1 MENFNIKAHYINT
14 RERYETA
21 EINAQILDIEEQIQT
36 ILKAAAPEAEQEEI
50 DTLSGTLETLCEV
63 RGYLVAQMETEDEKR
78 RSAEFLRLYGGK

>member
-36 ILKAAAPEAEQEEI
+36 ILKAAAPEAEQEKI
-50 DTLSGTLETLCEV
+50 DTLSGMLETLCEV
-63 RGYLVAQMETEDEKR
+63 RGYLVAQMEAEDEKR